1 MTDCVLPGISG
12 SELGRRLS
20 LRYQAMRV
28 IYMSGYLDPAALK
41 DDGVEPGEVFLSKPF
56 TIDTLLKKL
65 GQVLDTAA

>member
-1 MTDCVLPGISG
+1 
-12 SELGRRLS
+12 
-20 LRYQAMRV
+20 
-28 IYMSGYLDPAALK
+28 MSGYLDPAALK